1 MQSAA
6 GEIDFIYVI
15 SGNNFLRQVYVI
27 KSKLIEIKFVINGKG
42 KNYIY
47 MELISTLI
55 SFHFQY

>member
-47 MELISTLI
+47 MELINSLI
-55 SFHFQY
+55 IL